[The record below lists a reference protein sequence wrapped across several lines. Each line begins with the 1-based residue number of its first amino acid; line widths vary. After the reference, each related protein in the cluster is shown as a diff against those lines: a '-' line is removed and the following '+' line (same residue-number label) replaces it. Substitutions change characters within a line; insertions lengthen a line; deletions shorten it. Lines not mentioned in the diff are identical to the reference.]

1 MNIRCGIC
9 HAALVVD
16 VDIQD
21 GQDLQCPYCNGIFT
35 YQKPTRI
42 EVPAEAR
49 NSCGGETP
57 TPQTEDIPDIPKISQ
72 YKRNPKLHI
81 IRPTN
86 NASNRSPE
94 ANSMVASVD
103 ARAKAEFWRTR
114 MLKFKKQ
121 ASNLFAILVLAGLG
135 YAGFKGY
142 QIWKN
147 GDEDKVLSDVSERI
161 KDGIG
166 FVQQK
171 LGHEAGNQG
180 EDQPCPAKVVSPVDE
195 TQKNKG
201 ELEVDELTVVKSKF
215 VGSRLSYWGKLPKDE
230 RPGAIAGTFYLAV
243 AGKKDCEYY
252 EIESST
258 GNKLQMRSV
267 GKKDASV
274 KQGYDAYSQMLTD
287 RGGLVWKDGTAYLI
301 TVSKKNKGFM
311 APLNADEIFDPAE
324 MFMGKLYSVAKEM
337 ETSDVRFEVLFS
349 FDEGYRPQKVATVRF
364 GETLPYGAFEK
375 AAARILKE
383 IKKKSSAASPTELK
397 RVLAAGNVI
406 VKRI

>member
-9 HAALVVD
+9 HEALVVD
-16 VDIQD
+16 DDIQD

-35 YQKPTRI
+35 YRKPTRI
-42 EVPAEAR
+42 EVPTGAR
-49 NSCGGETP
+49 NPRLGETP
-57 TPQTEDIPDIPKISQ
+57 PLQPEDIPDIPDIPQ

-86 NASNRSPE
+86 AVSSQRPE
-94 ANSMVASVD
+94 TNSMVARVD
-103 ARAKAEFWRTR
+103 ARAKAEVRRKR

-147 GDEDKVLSDVSERI
+147 GDEDKVLSDVSGRI
-161 KDGIG
+161 RDGIG

-171 LGHEAGNQG
+171 LGQDEDNLS
-180 EDQPCPAKVVSPVDE
+180 EDQPSTAKSVSPNDE

-201 ELEVDELTVVKSKF
+201 ELEEDELTAVKSKF
-215 VGSRLSYWGKLPKDE
+215 VGCRLSYWGKLPKDE
-230 RPGAIAGTFYLAV
+230 RPGATVGTFYLLV

-252 EIESST
+252 EIVSST
-258 GNKLQMRSV
+258 GNTLKMRSV
-267 GKKDASV
+267 GEKDASV
-274 KQGYDAYSQMLTD
+274 EQGYDAYSKMLTD

-311 APLNADEIFDPAE
+311 APLNADETFDPAE
-324 MFMGKLYSVAKEM
+324 KLLGKLYPEVKKM
-337 ETSDVRFEVLFS
+337 ETSDVRFEILFS
-349 FDEGYRPQKVATVRF
+349 FDEGGQPKKVATARF
-364 GETLPYGAFEK
+364 GETVSYGAFEK
-375 AAARILKE
+375 AAALVLKE
-383 IKKKSSAASPTELK
+383 IKRKSTVASPNELK
-397 RVLAAGNVI
+397 RVLAAGSVI
-406 VKRI
+406 VKRM